1 MQEYEA
7 IHGNAKRKRTLT
19 IDKSDSE
26 MCYLQD
32 LAQKFRKDSQFQEE
46 NLKEKCFRM
55 E

>member
-7 IHGNAKRKRTLT
+7 IHGNAKRKRTLA

-32 LAQKFRKDSQFQEE
+32 LAQKFRKDTQFQEE